1 MFIVK
6 QYYSLNFVILFLL
19 LGVLIIFSNAPVQG
33 AELKIISDPP
43 GAQIW
48 LDSVN
53 TQQITPSSFSG
64 IKEGVHQI
72 ELKNLPKY
80 RKEKRNVTIKPGS
93 NILNIAIP
101 ETSLYYMWLSLPTLL
116 LGGLMTLFL
125 TIVSVFNGIVIGTFA
140 GVARVV
146 HNKIINLIS
155 GIYVDFIRG
164 TPLLVQIFMIHF
176 GAPPL
181 LGILFNNG
189 QPIPLNPFLSAL
201 LALSINSG
209 AYVAEIIRSGIQSID
224 RGQMEAAR
232 SLGMTYPQA
241 MREII
246 LPQALKRVIPPLGNE
261 FIAMLKDSS
270 LVSVIGMEE
279 LVRKAQIIVT
289 RSYRP
294 TETWFEVG
302 LLFLLMT
309 IPFTRIVAHLE
320 RRLKVSD

>member
-6 QYYSLNFVILFLL
+6 QYYCPNFVILFLILGSL
-19 LGVLIIFSNAPVQG
+19 LFFSGVPTQG
-33 AELKIISDPP
+33 ADLKITSNPS

-48 LDSVN
+48 LDGAN
-53 TQQITPSSFSG
+53 TGQVTPYTFSG
-64 IKEGVHQI
+64 VKEGRHRI
-72 ELKNLPKY
+72 ELKNLPNY
-80 RKEKRNVTIKPGS
+80 RNEKRNLVVKPEKNLLEIS
-93 NILNIAIP
+93 IP
-101 ETSLYYMWLSLPTLL
+101 ETSLYYMWLILPVLL

-125 TIVSVFNGIVIGTFA
+125 TVVAVFNGIVIGTFA
-140 GVARVV
+140 GISRVV
-146 HNKIINLIS
+146 HNKIINLIA

-176 GAPPL
+176 GSPPL
-181 LGILFNNG
+181 LGMLFNNG

-209 AYVAEIIRSGIQSID
+209 AYVAEIIRAGIQSID
-224 RGQMEAAR
+224 KGQMEAAR
-232 SLGMTYPQA
+232 SLGMTYRQA
-241 MREII
+241 MRHVI

-279 LVRKAQIIVT
+279 LVRKAQVIIT

-309 IPFTRIVAHLE
+309 IPFTRIVARLE
-320 RRLKVSD
+320 RRLKVND

>member
-6 QYYSLNFVILFLL
+6 QYYCLNFVILFLL
-19 LGVLIIFSNAPVQG
+19 LGILIFSSGAPVQG
-33 AELKIISDPP
+33 ADLKIFSDPS

-48 LDSVN
+48 LDGAN
-53 TQQITPSSFSG
+53 TYKITPYSFTG
-64 IKEGVHQI
+64 IKEGSHQI
-72 ELKNLPKY
+72 ELKGLPNY
-80 RKEKRNVTIKPGS
+80 RNEKRNIVVKPGN
-93 NILNIAIP
+93 NIIEIPIP
-101 ETSLYYMWLSLPTLL
+101 ETSLYYMWLGLPTLL
-116 LGGLMTLFL
+116 IGMLMTLFL
-125 TIVSVFNGIVIGTFA
+125 TIIAVFNGIVIGTFA

-146 HNKIINLIS
+146 NNKIINLVS

-176 GAPPL
+176 GTPPL

-209 AYVAEIIRSGIQSID
+209 AYVAEIIRAGIQSID

-232 SLGMTYPQA
+232 SLGMTYRQA
-241 MREII
+241 MRHVI

-294 TETWFEVG
+294 TETWLEVG

-309 IPFTRIVAHLE
+309 IPFTRIVARLE
-320 RRLKVSD
+320 RRLKVND